1 MIRKST
7 KRSDTS
13 YTIYVCDTCG
23 KESVR
28 GIPQCPICNRHVCCE
43 DFIGYLNIRSV
54 YPELICQNC
63 MKVFNEKYKQRADAI
78 YDQLHEIEHAF
89 DALVEEF
96 KHFRRET

>member
-1 MIRKST
+1 
-7 KRSDTS
+7 
-13 YTIYVCDTCG
+13 
-23 KESVR
+23 
-28 GIPQCPICNRHVCCE
+28 
-43 DFIGYLNIRSV
+43 
-54 YPELICQNC
+54 